1 MLIRP
6 TELEIPENDPFQN
19 DALKRKKLEPPLT
32 QFVTQASGSLVMA
45 LDGEWGSGKTTFLKM
60 WQPKLTKAGHVCLYL
75 NVWKTDFTQEPLVA
89 ITSELSSVIEDFAVN
104 CNDGKSLQKHI
115 KKARE
120 MAGKIAKRSIP
131 LAIKVLTAGLI
142 HADDF
147 IEETTA
153 EFASDA
159 VEAYITS
166 FESAKSEI
174 EEFRKTL
181 TDLVEQV
188 QEIQQE
194 SSKVVIIID
203 ELDRCRPTYAVQIL
217 ERIKHLFDVPGVI
230 FILGINRS
238 QLNYSIQAIY
248 GSGFDAQRYL
258 KRFIDI
264 DFQLPESEPG
274 DYCSYLLNRFGIR
287 ELMVKNQN
295 TNQQS
300 KFDELNLFLGY
311 FMSSAGM
318 SLRDQE
324 QMVARLRIVLQTIP
338 RGESRFPMQLSFL
351 LFLREWNSDTY
362 NALIKGVVDIED
374 FLAHRDRLP
383 RLKETSEKVKFY
395 VSQDIFE
402 ALILAAAS
410 DFGVNSD
417 RLKNYENIVNAGS
430 ESADFRKANKILEY
444 INLCIGEG
452 NYGTLGFKT
461 TVQRL
466 SLTNHFISYE

>member
-1 MLIRP
+1 
-6 TELEIPENDPFQN
+6 
-19 DALKRKKLEPPLT
+19 
-32 QFVTQASGSLVMA
+32 
-45 LDGEWGSGKTTFLKM
+45 
-60 WQPKLTKAGHVCLYL
+60 
-75 NVWKTDFTQEPLVA
+75 
-89 ITSELSSVIEDFAVN
+89 
-104 CNDGKSLQKHI
+104 
-115 KKARE
+115 
-120 MAGKIAKRSIP
+120 
-131 LAIKVLTAGLI
+131 
-142 HADDF
+142 
-147 IEETTA
+147 
-153 EFASDA
+153 
-159 VEAYITS
+159 
-166 FESAKSEI
+166 
-174 EEFRKTL
+174 
-181 TDLVEQV
+181 
-188 QEIQQE
+188 
-194 SSKVVIIID
+194 
-203 ELDRCRPTYAVQIL
+203 
-217 ERIKHLFDVPGVI
+217 
-230 FILGINRS
+230 
-238 QLNYSIQAIY
+238 
-248 GSGFDAQRYL
+248 
-258 KRFIDI
+258 
-264 DFQLPESEPG
+264 
-274 DYCSYLLNRFGIR
+274 
-287 ELMVKNQN
+287 MVKNQN